1 MKLFRIRFSYL
12 YICFSFFFAAALW
25 YTVKIDC
32 LDRAGELK
40 EAGRALL
47 DFWDVPILLL
57 GTAFFSLLLPK
68 LVDRLSGFSCSRRT
82 AADRTWFLP
91 AFLLMTLWQLPFLLS
106 FYPAPGMNDT
116 VFMMEKGRASLW
128 ILAVALL
135 AMLLRSNGL
144 LVALLVS
151 LALFFLEKRKEIL
164 LFFVIFA
171 LISIIPAQVIQ
182 RTHHWEPLFQE
193 SMAIPLQQL
202 GRTMVLGGERS
213 EETKTLMEN
222 LLTEEEWKKEYSPY
236 TVDFV
241 KWHDHFHR
249 NWLNGQKKE
258 FLSAWVDTGLRN
270 PRIYVEGWL
279 TETYALW
286 NLDPFEYGVQS
297 RFGWALSDENTK
309 DMKPADN
316 DRMATGNFP
325 LPLWLKARL
334 ANVSYEGSHFIGTG
348 FSLWITLFLGLVWI
362 RQGKKEYLW
371 AILPLLVN
379 TATLLLSTPAS
390 SVFRYSF
397 AYVLCLPV
405 LGILTV
411 VGRSESEG

>member
-1 MKLFRIRFSYL
+1 M
-12 YICFSFFFAAALW
+12 
-25 YTVKIDC
+25 
-32 LDRAGELK
+32 
-40 EAGRALL
+40 
-47 DFWDVPILLL
+47 
-57 GTAFFSLLLPK
+57 
-68 LVDRLSGFSCSRRT
+68 
-82 AADRTWFLP
+82 
-91 AFLLMTLWQLPFLLS
+91 
-106 FYPAPGMNDT
+106 
-116 VFMMEKGRASLW
+116 
-128 ILAVALL
+128 
-135 AMLLRSNGL
+135 
-144 LVALLVS
+144 
-151 LALFFLEKRKEIL
+151 
-164 LFFVIFA
+164 IFA
-171 LISIIPAQVIQ
+171 LISTVPAQVIQ

-286 NLDPFEYGVQS
+286 NLDPFEYDVQS
-297 RFGWALSDENTK
+297 RFGWALSDENTE

-316 DRMATGNFP
+316 DRMATGDFP
-325 LPLWLKARL
+325 MPLWLKAGL

-348 FSLWITLFLGLVWI
+348 LSLWIVLFLGLIWI
-362 RQGKKEYLW
+362 RQGRTTLLF
-371 AILPLLVN
+371 ALLPLLAN
-379 TATLLLSTPAS
+379 TGTLLLSTPAS

-405 LGILTV
+405 LVAVTLCHGT
-411 VGRSESEG
+411 RESEE

>member
-1 MKLFRIRFSYL
+1 
-12 YICFSFFFAAALW
+12 
-25 YTVKIDC
+25 
-32 LDRAGELK
+32 
-40 EAGRALL
+40 
-47 DFWDVPILLL
+47 
-57 GTAFFSLLLPK
+57 
-68 LVDRLSGFSCSRRT
+68 
-82 AADRTWFLP
+82 
-91 AFLLMTLWQLPFLLS
+91 
-106 FYPAPGMNDT
+106 
-116 VFMMEKGRASLW
+116 
-128 ILAVALL
+128 
-135 AMLLRSNGL
+135 MLLRSNGL
-144 LVALLVS
+144 LVALSVS

-171 LISIIPAQVIQ
+171 LISIVPAQVIQ

-258 FLSAWVDTGLRN
+258 FLSAWMDTGLRN

-297 RFGWALSDENTK
+297 RFGLS
-309 DMKPADN
+309 
-316 DRMATGNFP
+316 
-325 LPLWLKARL
+325 LI
-334 ANVSYEGSHFIGTG
+334 HI
-348 FSLWITLFLGLVWI
+348 
-362 RQGKKEYLW
+362 
-371 AILPLLVN
+371 
-379 TATLLLSTPAS
+379 
-390 SVFRYSF
+390 
-397 AYVLCLPV
+397 
-405 LGILTV
+405 
-411 VGRSESEG
+411 